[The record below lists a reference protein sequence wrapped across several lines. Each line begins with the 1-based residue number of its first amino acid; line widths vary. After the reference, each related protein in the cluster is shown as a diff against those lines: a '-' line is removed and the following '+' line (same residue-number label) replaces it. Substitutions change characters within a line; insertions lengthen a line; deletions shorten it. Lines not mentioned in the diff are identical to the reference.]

1 MLKKN
6 FAARKKYEKRI
17 WFLNVL
23 ISRQIFSSLFFLNC
37 STIFKTLAPN
47 NKKQIRNS
55 VWNKNVSQVESSHKS
70 LWNKFYLLELGSGNF
85 SFFTISLNSTK
96 LIIRC
101 LSFLRPQSEN
111 FGQCFIFIW
120 FDRLKQHRM
129 TSNLVLTE
137 MFTFTEKSAIFKEKI
152 RFLKNSNL
160 RTHLRIWTCYKFK
173 KSVGR
178 TFDTSRC
185 CRK

>member
-6 FAARKKYEKRI
+6 FAARKKYEKGI

-55 VWNKNVSQVESSHKS
+55 VWNKNVSQIESSHKS

-96 LIIRC
+96 LIIPC
-101 LSFLRPQSEN
+101 LSFLHPQSEN

-120 FDRLKQHRM
+120 FDRLEQ
-129 TSNLVLTE
+129 
-137 MFTFTEKSAIFKEKI
+137 
-152 RFLKNSNL
+152 NSDDV
-160 RTHLRIWTCYKFK
+160 KF
-173 KSVGR
+173 SFNGNVYYYR
-178 TFDTSRC
+178 EISYF
-185 CRK
+185 